1 MLLLSFRIS
10 AMTHTEA
17 IQYVNRYYDLLNQ
30 YAVVKNDAPGLA
42 RQITSM
48 HVENAGSIY
57 PDVEVK
63 LGGLP
68 DTKGVVISTYLT
80 SVSDP
85 ERKKSMLLKFV
96 PKDITIKSNSGGVTC
111 VSYTLYVYDDNATPN
126 TSVLKY
132 SIPLEMRINQY
143 YKIKSIT
150 KRTNGQENDDTPKTP
165 NVSKKVQ
172 THNGHEYV
180 DLGLSVMWATCNVG
194 ASKPE
199 DYGGYFQWGHTKP
212 TTIAW
217 WWIYKWCTGARA
229 VYPRSEAFDGLTKYC
244 INPSERHPKNK
255 VDNKKLLDLSDDA
268 ARANWGGSWRMP
280 TQAELEELLEKC
292 TWTQLYYGSN
302 GYKYSGVKGYKVTS
316 KINGNS
322 IFLPGAGYL
331 SMLDNVY
338 EHRNYYWS
346 SSLGTGR
353 SSFAY
358 CLYEGYDS
366 IESRIILRCYGLPI
380 RPVFSPQ

>member
-1 MLLLSFRIS
+1 MNRLFYILFLLLLSLRVS
-10 AMTHTEA
+10 AMTNTEA

-57 PDVEVK
+57 PDIEVK

-80 SVSDP
+80 SISDP
-85 ERKKSMLLKFV
+85 ERKRSMLLKFV
-96 PKDITIKSNSGGVTC
+96 PRDIIIKSNSGGVTC

-126 TSVLKY
+126 SSVLKY
-132 SIPLEMRINQY
+132 SVPLEMRINQY

-150 KRTNGQENDDTPKTP
+150 KRVNSQDYDDTPKTP
-165 NVSKKVQ
+165 NVSRKVL

-194 ASKPE
+194 AESPE
-199 DYGGYFQWGHTKP
+199 EYGDYFAWGEIETKS
-212 TTIAW
+212 TYNERT
-217 WWIYKWCTGARA
+217 YKC
-229 VYPRSEAFDGLTKYC
+229 
-244 INPSERHPKNK
+244 
-255 VDNKKLLDLSDDA
+255 KKFSYWELPPYHDA
-268 ARANWGGSWRMP
+268 AYANWRSTWRMP
-280 TQAELEELLEKC
+280 TDDEWAELCERCIWTWITEK
-292 TWTQLYYGSN
+292 GVN
-302 GYKYSGVKGYKVTS
+302 GYNVTS

-322 IFLPGAGYL
+322 IFLPAAGIRY
-331 SMLDNVY
+331 V
-338 EHRNYYWS
+338 ETHRDRGPYNIGGIGNYWS
-346 SSLGTGR
+346 KSR
-353 SSFAY
+353 
-358 CLYEGYDS
+358 YDS
-366 IESRIILRCYGLPI
+366 NFATQLQFSSRAASVHFYAFRDWGLSV